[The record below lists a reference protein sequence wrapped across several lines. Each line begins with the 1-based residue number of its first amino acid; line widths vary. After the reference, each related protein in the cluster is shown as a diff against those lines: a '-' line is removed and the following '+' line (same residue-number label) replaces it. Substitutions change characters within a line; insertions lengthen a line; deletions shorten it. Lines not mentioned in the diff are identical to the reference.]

1 MRGGLSAL
9 RIDYFFVIG
18 KMRLAWINYLYISN
32 VIPLLLTVQVPTPQ
46 IAQTNSNN
54 SSGVFE
60 CVWPFVKLEVKRL
73 TLVTSLVFWGA
84 WNYITFIQKLV
95 ALIKVPKLHRNIK
108 NLSLNNFIYVIK
120 TKDVLLNSI
129 DHEYIRC
136 DADLVVNG
144 RF

>member
-9 RIDYFFVIG
+9 RMDYFFVTG
-18 KMRLAWINYLYISN
+18 KMRLAWINYLYVSN
-32 VIPLLLTVQVPTPQ
+32 VFPLLLTVHAPTPQ

-60 CVWPFVKLEVKRL
+60 CVWPFVKLEVKGL

-95 ALIKVPKLHRNIK
+95 ALIKVPELHRNIK
-108 NLSLNNFIYVIK
+108 NLFLNNFIYVIK

-129 DHEYIRC
+129 ATSTYVAIQT
-136 DADLVVNG
+136 
-144 RF
+144 

>member
-9 RIDYFFVIG
+9 RMDYFFVTG

-60 CVWPFVKLEVKRL
+60 CVWPFVKLEVKGL

-95 ALIKVPKLHRNIK
+95 ALIKVPELLRNIK
-108 NLSLNNFIYVIK
+108 NLFLNNFIYVIK

-129 DHEYIRC
+129 ATSTYVAIQT
-136 DADLVVNG
+136 
-144 RF
+144 

>member
-9 RIDYFFVIG
+9 RMDYFFVTG
-18 KMRLAWINYLYISN
+18 KMRLAWINYLYVSN
-32 VIPLLLTVQVPTPQ
+32 VFPLLLTVQAPTPP

-54 SSGVFE
+54 SSGVFK
-60 CVWPFVKLEVKRL
+60 CIWLFVKLEVKGL

-95 ALIKVPKLHRNIK
+95 ALIKVPELHRNIK
-108 NLSLNNFIYVIK
+108 NLFLNNFIYVIK

-129 DHEYIRC
+129 ATSTYVAIQT
-136 DADLVVNG
+136 
-144 RF
+144 

>member
-9 RIDYFFVIG
+9 RMDYFFVTG
-18 KMRLAWINYLYISN
+18 KMRLAWINYLYVSN
-32 VIPLLLTVQVPTPQ
+32 VFPLLLTVQAPTPQ

-54 SSGVFE
+54 SSGVFK
-60 CVWPFVKLEVKRL
+60 CIWLFVKLEVKGL
-73 TLVTSLVFWGA
+73 TLVTSLVLWGA

-95 ALIKVPKLHRNIK
+95 ALIKVPELLRNIK
-108 NLSLNNFIYVIK
+108 NLFLNNFIYVIK

-129 DHEYIRC
+129 ATSTYVAIQTY
-136 DADLVVNG
+136 VVNG

>member
-18 KMRLAWINYLYISN
+18 KMRLAWINYLYVSN
-32 VIPLLLTVQVPTPQ
+32 VFPLLLTVQAPTPQ

-54 SSGVFE
+54 SSDVFK
-60 CVWPFVKLEVKRL
+60 CIWLFVKLEVKGL
-73 TLVTSLVFWGA
+73 TLVTSLVLWGA

-95 ALIKVPKLHRNIK
+95 ALIKVPELLRNIK
-108 NLSLNNFIYVIK
+108 NLFLNNFIYVIK

-129 DHEYIRC
+129 ATSTYVAIQT
-136 DADLVVNG
+136 
-144 RF
+144 

>member
-60 CVWPFVKLEVKRL
+60 CVWPFVKLEVKGL

-108 NLSLNNFIYVIK
+108 NCLWTISSTSLKRRMFYLTVSTMSTYVAMQ
-120 TKDVLLNSI
+120 T
-129 DHEYIRC
+129 
-136 DADLVVNG
+136 
-144 RF
+144 